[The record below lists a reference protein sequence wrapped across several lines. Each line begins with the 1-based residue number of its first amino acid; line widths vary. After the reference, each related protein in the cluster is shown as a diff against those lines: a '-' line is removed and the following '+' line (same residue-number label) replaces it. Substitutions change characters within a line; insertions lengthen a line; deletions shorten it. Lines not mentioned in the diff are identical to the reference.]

1 MFIFLISVASAR
13 YCQWQQPTP
22 EIEAQETE
30 GLMSYHLCIQ
40 NSTIGAIW
48 EKAMPYLYPFNVQY
62 CLVAAAIL
70 YITWSNLQKNRM
82 KLQRFAAV
90 SVYGRDP
97 NQDET
102 NCTGSTR
109 GLLLGLLILVA
120 GLIVLILYFV
130 LAQDKDNNN
139 NNILFLIGSLECTI
153 FGISILASILGL
165 LQIRKMRSKTS
176 KEQRLSDILQRIGM
190 LAVYIY
196 GICNIIVG
204 GTMLSSFVEHFVLLL
219 HGTLMVIQA
228 CLQSLFI
235 HQVSKKRLSPLN
247 MDEKPGRQV
256 VIFLVFSNIVL
267 WILESF
273 TTPNE
278 ARSKMQLE
286 FYGQVAWPVIS
297 RIILPFVIFYR
308 FHSSVS
314 LMEAWRK
321 SYKIKHN

>member
-1 MFIFLISVASAR
+1 MV
-13 YCQWQQPTP
+13 
-22 EIEAQETE
+22 AQETE
-30 GLMSYHLCIQ
+30 GLISYHLCIQ

-90 SVYGRDP
+90 SVYGREQ
-97 NQDET
+97 NQEEV
-102 NCTGSTR
+102 NCAGSTR

-120 GLIVLILYFV
+120 GIIVLILYFV
-130 LAQDKDNNN
+130 LAQEKDFNV
-139 NNILFLIGSLECTI
+139 LFLIGSLECTI
-153 FGISILASILGL
+153 FGVSTLATILGL

-190 LAVYIY
+190 LAIYIY

-204 GTMLSSFVEHFVLLL
+204 GFMISSFVEHFVLLL

-267 WILESF
+267 WILESL

-278 ARSKMQLE
+278 VRSIMQMR

-308 FHSSVS
+308 FHSSVA

-321 SYKIKHN
+321 SYKVKQN

>member
-1 MFIFLISVASAR
+1 MKVILNSITVATAKFCRWS
-13 YCQWQQPTP
+13 TP
-22 EIEAQETE
+22 VPEEIE
-30 GLMSYHLCIQ
+30 GLMSYHICIQ

-70 YITWSNLQKNRM
+70 YITWSNLQTNRK

-90 SVYGRDP
+90 SVYGRDQSP
-97 NQDET
+97 DEV
-102 NCTGSTR
+102 NCAGSTR
-109 GLLLGLLILVA
+109 GLLLGLLILVV
-120 GLIVLILYFV
+120 GIIVLILFFV
-130 LAQDKDNNN
+130 LAQEKDFSV
-139 NNILFLIGSLECTI
+139 IFLIGSLECTI
-153 FGISILASILGL
+153 FGVSILASIIGL

-176 KEQRLSDILQRIGM
+176 RQQRLSDILQRIGM

-204 GTMLSSFVEHFVLLL
+204 GTSISTTEHFLLLL
-219 HGTLMVIQA
+219 HGAFMVVQA

-247 MDEKPGRQV
+247 IDEKPGREV
-256 VIFLVFSNIVL
+256 VIFLVFTNIVL

-273 TTPNE
+273 TTPNQV
-278 ARSKMQLE
+278 RSKMQLK
-286 FYGQVAWPVIS
+286 FYGLVAWPVIS
-297 RIILPFVIFYR
+297 RIVLPFVIFYR
-308 FHSSVS
+308 FHSSVA

-321 SYKIKHN
+321 SYKVKQN